1 MEVFY
6 TSKSQKSILL
16 IVKFVES
23 KNTKNSGKRF
33 ALKLES
39 FIKKYAM
46 EKVEYAL
53 CYNEVLSSL
62 GYSCIVFN
70 NWVIAFKIK
79 GNKFIVY
86 RIIWGGLLL

>member
-16 IVKFVES
+16 IVKLVES

-62 GYSCIVFN
+62 GYPCIVFN
-70 NWVIAFKIK
+70 NTCKME
-79 GNKFIVY
+79 GNYFIVE
-86 RIIWGGLLL
+86 RIMWGGLLL